1 MDPRLRETHATE
13 PEGDCRA
20 GGAGVDLFLEACGL
34 SESDPE
40 VPILA
45 TLIDSTASR
54 TSEETF
60 CSQCFRS

>member
-1 MDPRLRETHATE
+1 MPRSPREIAVQEE
-13 PEGDCRA
+13 PGWTF
-20 GGAGVDLFLEACGL
+20 FLEACGL

-40 VPILA
+40 VAILA
-45 TLIDSTASR
+45 TLTDSTASR